1 MYKTSENFSVQKYHE
16 ILSVEFPDF
25 LYKYISLPIM
35 QRLNGVGLLCG
46 TDWTPL
52 FNNQFYYSRLD
63 HSIGVALIIWN
74 FTHDKKQTLAG
85 LFHDVSSPAFSH
97 VSDFRCGDALTQ
109 ESTEKLNG
117 RMVSE
122 DQMLIDMLKG
132 EGFYAYEV
140 RDYHKFPIADNA
152 MPGLSADRLEY
163 MYPSGA
169 SLDARWSLSEI
180 QENYSQIAVL
190 TNERG
195 EKELGFMNESAA
207 LKYMKKFID
216 ISMLLQHNEDK
227 VAMQLMAD
235 VLTRAIYCGFL
246 DEKDLY
252 TFSEQDIIK
261 LFQEQAYANIDEE
274 FNKLFFTFRKMRKV
288 EHTEHPLDDSYCV
301 SLDVKK
307 RYVDP
312 LVCGVNGSKAIRV
325 SRICREAKNYI
336 DEFLNYNDTKYG
348 CVPWIRA

>member
-1 MYKTSENFSVQKYHE
+1 MYKSSENFSISKYHE
-16 ILSVEFPDF
+16 ILCPEFPDF

-52 FNNQFYYSRLD
+52 FHNHFYYSRLD

-97 VSDFRCGDALTQ
+97 VTDFRNGDALKQ
-109 ESTEKLNG
+109 ESTEELNG

-122 DQMLIDMLKG
+122 DQMLIDMLKE
-132 EGFYAYEV
+132 EGYYAYEV
-140 RDYHKFPIADNA
+140 RDYHRFPIADNP

-169 SLDARWSLSEI
+169 SLDARWSMDEI
-180 QENYSQIAVL
+180 KTNYSQIAVL

-195 EKELGFMNESAA
+195 QMELGFMNEQAA
-207 LKYMKKFID
+207 FEYAKKFID

-227 VAMQLMAD
+227 IAMQLMAD
-235 VLTRAIYCGFL
+235 LLNRAIACGFL

-252 TFSEQDIIK
+252 SISEQDIIK
-261 LFQEQAYANIDEE
+261 LFQEQAYADIDEE
-274 FNKLFFTFRKMRKV
+274 FNRLYFTFRKMKKV
-288 EHTEHPLDDSYCV
+288 EHTEHPIPDAYCV

-312 LVCGVNGSKAIRV
+312 LVCGVNGGKAIRV
-325 SRICREAKNYI
+325 SKIRREAKECI
-336 DEFLNYNDTKYG
+336 TEFLNYRDTKYG
-348 CVPWIRA
+348 CVPWIRS